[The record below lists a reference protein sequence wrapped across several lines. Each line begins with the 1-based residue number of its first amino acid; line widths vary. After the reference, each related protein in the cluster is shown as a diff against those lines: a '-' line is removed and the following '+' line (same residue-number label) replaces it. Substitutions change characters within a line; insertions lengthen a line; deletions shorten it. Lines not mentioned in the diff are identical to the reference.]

1 MSVRPRWSQCLA
13 AAAIAVASLGLS
25 AGPSG
30 PTRSVAQA
38 ESISLEVPPPARQ
51 ASGTCRAQLGQGLDA
66 TLDSFGVANSE
77 WGIAVKSLQT
87 GRTLYRHNAQ
97 HPLIPASNT
106 KLLTVAA
113 AFRQW
118 DPPLNDRHRAR
129 VKRILRYS
137 DNSLADSLLSGL
149 GGPQVASRSL
159 SQLGLT
165 EANYRQ
171 ADGSGL
177 SRRNAVTA
185 SSLVS
190 LLAAM
195 PDSNHWALF
204 YSSLPVAGQS
214 GTLSHRLQ
222 DTAASGQIRAKT
234 GTLHGVR
241 ALSGYAETADFGR
254 VAFSILANNPNGA
267 GSRLVAAIDKIAL
280 QLAQLQ
286 QCQQPLAESAQGVG
300 TGKGES

>member
-1 MSVRPRWSQCLA
+1 
-13 AAAIAVASLGLS
+13 
-25 AGPSG
+25 
-30 PTRSVAQA
+30 
-38 ESISLEVPPPARQ
+38 
-51 ASGTCRAQLGQGLDA
+51 LGQGLDA

-118 DPPLNDRHRAR
+118 DPPLNDRHRTR

-159 SQLGLT
+159 SQLGLA
-165 EANYRQ
+165 EANYHQ

-214 GTLSHRLQ
+214 GTLSARLAG
-222 DTAASGQIRAKT
+222 TAAQGQIRAKT
-234 GTLHGVR
+234 GTLTGVR